1 MTYTGCSYI
10 GREFLVGLSQGGLKL
25 GSREGHHSTCIAVSN
40 SRLKI
45 VIYSTRMQY
54 FRLLLIHCRYFHDP
68 QPEYRVISDAVSI
81 FLSEVARSLKCGVNR
96 ACSFSFSFR
105 TDAFKCLFGGI

>member
-1 MTYTGCSYI
+1 
-10 GREFLVGLSQGGLKL
+10 
-25 GSREGHHSTCIAVSN
+25 
-40 SRLKI
+40 
-45 VIYSTRMQY
+45 MQY

-105 TDAFKCLFGGI
+105 TDVFKCLFGGKGKDCPHKLGYFFMMKRTLMLPIFLLVGLCVMIC